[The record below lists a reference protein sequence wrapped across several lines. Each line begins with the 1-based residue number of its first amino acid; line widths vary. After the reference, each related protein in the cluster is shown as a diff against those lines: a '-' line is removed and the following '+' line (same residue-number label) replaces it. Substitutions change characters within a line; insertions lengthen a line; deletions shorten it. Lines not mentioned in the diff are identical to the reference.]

1 MDHED
6 RPELDTSELCGP
18 DDTAKFQSLIG
29 ACQWM
34 ISLCRLDLAHSI
46 MSLSR
51 YRHAPRKGHLDRL
64 MRVCSYVRKFP
75 QAAIRIC
82 TGIPNHEDTF
92 GEYPEQYD
100 WMETVYGSPTEELPP
115 NMPTPKGKL
124 VHTTTYFD
132 ANLMHDVITGRS
144 TSGVLHFLNQTPW
157 EWFSKRQAQVETA
170 TYGSEFMAARQA
182 IEQIMDIRYTLQMFG
197 VPIDGASWLFGD
209 IKSVVMSLTMPH
221 YTLGKWWNALSYH
234 PCREAVAAGIV

>member
-1 MDHED
+1 
-6 RPELDTSELCGP
+6 
-18 DDTAKFQSLIG
+18 
-29 ACQWM
+29 
-34 ISLCRLDLAHSI
+34 

-64 MRVCSYVRKFP
+64 MRVCGYVRKFP

-124 VHTTTYFD
+124 VRTTTYFD

-144 TSGVLHFLNQTPW
+144 ASGVLHFLNQTPW
-157 EWFSKRQAQVETA
+157 EWFSKCQAQVETA
-170 TYGSEFMAARQA
+170 TYGSEFMAACQA
-182 IEQIMDIRYTLQMFG
+182 
-197 VPIDGASWLFGD
+197 
-209 IKSVVMSLTMPH
+209 
-221 YTLGKWWNALSYH
+221 
-234 PCREAVAAGIV
+234 AVAAGIVRFHYIASEENPSNLLIKALPHYKARVHLEPLLFWKGETNTESLPMPNGNPSTPGLNQRGVTK